1 MLQKGM
7 QTFRL
12 KNDRKTVLSSGMY
25 FMQFM
30 NNSEDLIRKFDWSYI
45 LFRIQIKIG
54 LAIYT

>member
-1 MLQKGM
+1 
-7 QTFRL
+7 
-12 KNDRKTVLSSGMY
+12 MY

-30 NNSEDLIRKFDWSYI
+30 NNSEDLIRKFDPRRSYI

>member
-1 MLQKGM
+1 
-7 QTFRL
+7 
-12 KNDRKTVLSSGMY
+12 MY

-30 NNSEDLIRKFDWSYI
+30 NNSEDLIRKFDRSYI

>member
-1 MLQKGM
+1 
-7 QTFRL
+7 
-12 KNDRKTVLSSGMY
+12 MY

-30 NNSEDLIRKFDWSYI
+30 NNSEDLIRPRKFDRSYI

>member
-12 KNDRKTVLSSGMY
+12 KNDRKTVESSGMY

-30 NNSEDLIRKFDWSYI
+30 NNSEDLIRKFDRSYI